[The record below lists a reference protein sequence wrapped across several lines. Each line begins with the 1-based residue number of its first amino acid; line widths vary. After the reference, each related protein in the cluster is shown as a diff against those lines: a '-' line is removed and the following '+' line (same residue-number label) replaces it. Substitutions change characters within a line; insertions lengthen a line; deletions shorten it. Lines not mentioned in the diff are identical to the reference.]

1 MRIFDTML
9 QVNPK
14 EILDKIEK
22 GDLVEYNQII
32 VDGYLDLSNL
42 NLQQKT
48 IPITN
53 EDQRTLGISE
63 NKKVIKSIIKI
74 TNSIIKSIKCNDI
87 IFISSLRLA

>member
-1 MRIFDTML
+1 MRIFDAMQ

-74 TNSIIKSIKCNDI
+74 TNSIIKWIKCKDL
-87 IFISSLRLA
+87 IFISC

>member
-1 MRIFDTML
+1 MRIFDAMQ

-32 VDGYLDLSNL
+32 VNGYLDLSNL

-63 NKKVIKSIIKI
+63 NKKVKK
-74 TNSIIKSIKCNDI
+74 
-87 IFISSLRLA
+87 